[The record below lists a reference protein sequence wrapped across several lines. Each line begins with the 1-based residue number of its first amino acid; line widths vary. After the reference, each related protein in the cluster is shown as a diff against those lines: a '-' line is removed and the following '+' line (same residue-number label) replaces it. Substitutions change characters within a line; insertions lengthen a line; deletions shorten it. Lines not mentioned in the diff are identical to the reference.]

1 MLIISHTCN
10 YSIIQVWKINAVILA
25 ILSYNLIDGM
35 IIAVVIATEL
45 KQFQINYQNCNDH
58 ICI

>member
-45 KQFQINYQNCNDH
+45 K
-58 ICI
+58 

>member
-1 MLIISHTCN
+1 MGIYPVNSA
-10 YSIIQVWKINAVILA
+10 IQLLNNLGLVILFD
-25 ILSYNLIDGM
+25 NLIDGM
-35 IIAVVIATEL
+35 IIAVVIATE

>member
-10 YSIIQVWKINAVILA
+10 YSIIQVWKINAILA

-45 KQFQINYQNCNDH
+45 KQFQINY
-58 ICI
+58 